1 MKRIT
6 AFLLCLLL
14 LAGCSNSGPKIPG
27 NFYYKRAETTYGT
40 SNGVIAPEVRE
51 IDGLISDL
59 SVLLSVYFAGPE
71 NKELESPFPKNTTV
85 ENWELKGTTL
95 ILTLSREFASLSGL
109 DLTVACACIT
119 QTMLELTPAQTVVI
133 ETKHSPMDTNI
144 SVTMS
149 AETLLLIDDSMDKL
163 HTSLNVYYAD
173 KNWYYLIGQEIS
185 VNLAEEDD
193 LFNYLID
200 QLSSPPSGSG
210 LKSAIPRNTKLLDST
225 VENGLCTL
233 NFSSEFISNAENSA
247 ESQRLTLLSIVNTLT
262 QLENIQQVEIS
273 VEGDLLAQYLQLTI
287 AGPLVADESA
297 IGPVQTGANEFD
309 ATLYLS
315 NGQAG
320 SLVGVH
326 TRIRQNASTTQAEQ
340 VVKSLLEYQKV
351 NGFYTTIP
359 DGTELVSI
367 AVSGTICRIRLSSE
381 FLSATDHVPTSVRSI
396 VTSVCALEGLQQ
408 VQVTV
413 EGYISGSGLDEYFQF
428 LSSDSELFQ

>member
-14 LAGCSNSGPKIPG
+14 LAGCSNSAPKVPG
-27 NFYYKRAETTYGT
+27 NFYYKQAETTYGT
-40 SNGVIAPEVRE
+40 SDGVIAPEVRE
-51 IDGLISDL
+51 IDGLMSDL
-59 SVLLSVYFAGPE
+59 DVLLTVYFAGPE

-85 ENWELKGTTL
+85 ENWELNGTTL

-119 QTMLELTPAQTVVI
+119 RTMLELTPAQTVVI
-133 ETKHSPMDTNI
+133 ETKHSPMSANI

-149 AETLLLIDDSMDKL
+149 AENLLLIDDSMDKL
-163 HTSLNVYYAD
+163 HTSLNIYYAD
-173 KNWYYLIGQEIS
+173 KNWRYLIGQEIT

-193 LFNYLID
+193 IYDYLIS
-200 QLSSPPSGSG
+200 QMSSPPSGSG
-210 LKSAIPRNTKLLDST
+210 LMSAIPKNTKLLETT
-225 VENGLCTL
+225 VDNGLCTL
-233 NFSSEFISNAENSA
+233 NFSSEFVSNAERSA
-247 ESQRLTLLSIVNTLT
+247 EAQRLTLLCIVNTLT
-262 QLENIQQVEIS
+262 QLETIQQVEIS
-273 VEGDLLAQYLQLTI
+273 VEGDLLAQYQQLTI
-287 AGPLVADESA
+287 SGPLVADESA
-297 IGPVQTGANEFD
+297 IGPVQTSANEFD

-340 VVKSLLEYQKV
+340 VVKALLEYKKI
-351 NGFYTTIP
+351 NGFYSTIP

-367 AVSGTICRIRLSSE
+367 AVSGTVCRVRLSGG
-381 FLSATDHVPTSVRSI
+381 FLTTTDHVPTSVRSI
-396 VTSVCALEGLQQ
+396 VTSVCSLEGLQQ

-413 EGYISGSGLDEYFQF
+413 EGYEAGGELDAYFEF
-428 LSSDSELFQ
+428 LTSDSELFQ